1 MTRRKGKF
9 PPTPFPIDKNV
20 PFPARKPTVPNL
32 RHAARQTLLAMEVGD
47 SIFCNDR
54 ETRDRFHFAINYMR
68 RKTATATLR
77 FALRLH
83 ETGWRVWRID

>member
-1 MTRRKGKF
+1 MTPRKSKTQH
-9 PPTPFPIDKNV
+9 TPYPIDKHV
-20 PFPARKPTVPNL
+20 PFPSRKPPVPNQ
-32 RHAARQTLLAMEVGD
+32 RNAARQTLLAMEVGD

-54 ETRDRFHFAINYMR
+54 ETRDRFHYALNYMR
-68 RKTATATLR
+68 RTPATASLR

>member
-1 MTRRKGKF
+1 MTRRISK
-9 PPTPFPIDKNV
+9 PQHSPYPIDKDV
-20 PFPARKPTVPNL
+20 QFPTRKPLMPNQ
-32 RHAARQTLLAMEVGD
+32 RNMARRTLLAMEVGD

-54 ETRDRFHFAINYMR
+54 ETRDRFHYAINYMR
-68 RKTATATLR
+68 RRSATASLR